1 MGTKTGVSKTRG
13 GGSGRGPGPGSIF
26 FVCLFVC
33 FFKECCFRFRVR
45 VGVNPNPKPK
55 QHSLIKR

>member
-13 GGSGRGPGPGSIF
+13 GGSGQGPGSIF
-26 FVCLFVC
+26 FLFVLFC
-33 FFKECCFRFRVR
+33 FFFFKNAVLGLRLGLVSTLTL
-45 VGVNPNPKPK
+45 NLK